1 MLLKKFIFSL
11 LCLAL
16 IMFGLSL
23 YFENQVEASFPRLEA
38 PIGKRITVAGTELH
52 LADHPAGPDAEL
64 LPMLF
69 IHGASGNLRDL
80 QAPLAEK
87 LEGRGRMIF
96 VDRPGHGYSER
107 GDGEDMQMPW
117 SQAELLAMLLDELDI
132 DKAIVVG
139 HSLGGSTAA
148 AFAVNHPEKVAGL
161 VFLAPATHPWP
172 NRDLS
177 WHYDVA
183 NFPVVGGAFSQLFA
197 VPFGQLLYEDG
208 VRSVFKP
215 QPIPEDYIETA
226 GTKLI
231 LRRANFQY
239 NAEDVG
245 ALYDAVAE
253 IAPRYTE
260 IKVPTSIITG
270 DQDDVVLAEIHSKGL
285 EQDITG
291 SKLVWLKGEGHM
303 PAWTNPDTVIREIER
318 VSAEAKRAN

>member
-1 MLLKKFIFSL
+1 MKKFFYSL
-11 LCLAL
+11 LFVAF

-23 YFENQVEASFPRLEA
+23 YFENKVEAAFPPLEA
-38 PIGKRITVAGTELH
+38 PIGKRISVSGTELH
-52 LADHPAGPDAEL
+52 LADHPAGSDADL

-107 GDGEDMQMPW
+107 GDGNDMNKPW
-117 SQAELLAMLLDELDI
+117 SQATLLAGVLDALAIE
-132 DKAIVVG
+132 KAIVIG

-148 AFAVNHPEKVAGL
+148 ALAVNHPEKVAGL

-183 NFPVVGGAFSQLFA
+183 NFPFVGNAFSDLFA
-197 VPFGQLLYEDG
+197 VPFGQMLYEDG
-208 VRSVFKP
+208 VRGVFKP
-215 QPIPEDYIETA
+215 QGIPEDYMKNA
-226 GTKLI
+226 GTRLI
-231 LRRANFQY
+231 LRRANFRY

-245 ALYDAVAE
+245 VLYDAVAE
-253 IAPRYTE
+253 IAPRYPQ
-260 IKVPTSIITG
+260 IDVPTSIITG
-270 DQDDVVLAEIHSKGL
+270 DSDDVVLPEIHSEGL
-285 EQDITG
+285 ERDIQG

-303 PAWTNPDTVIREIER
+303 PAWSNPGAVVAEIER
-318 VSAEAKRAN
+318 VSGLAKLAK